1 MDENYVFAH
10 KRYTLNVRIW
20 KIESRRLEI
29 ICQANT
35 NQNEAKIAIIM
46 SDEVE
51 FKVEKPWIK
60 KDISYY

>member
-10 KRYTLNVRIW
+10 KRYTLNVRIR

-35 NQNEAKIAIIM
+35 NQKGAEIAIIM

-51 FKVEKPWIK
+51 FKVKKHWIK
-60 KDISYY
+60 KDIS